1 MMILSFVNQ
10 LTMTLALSSKF
21 QFWNTSLML
30 ASCLLLHCLQIKLIE
45 DDLKQLTKLE
55 IKRRNLDTENLQ
67 VGVPTLLLFL
77 PLYTFFLLLSLK
89 KLLCHISMTTYPK

>member
-1 MMILSFVNQ
+1 
-10 LTMTLALSSKF
+10 
-21 QFWNTSLML
+21 ML

-67 VGVPTLLLFL
+67 VGAP
-77 PLYTFFLLLSLK
+77 TFFAFFATLYLFFIFVIVGITLSRLHD
-89 KLLCHISMTTYPK
+89 HIFKMIYTSSNHNTMYMVIPLSSGCI